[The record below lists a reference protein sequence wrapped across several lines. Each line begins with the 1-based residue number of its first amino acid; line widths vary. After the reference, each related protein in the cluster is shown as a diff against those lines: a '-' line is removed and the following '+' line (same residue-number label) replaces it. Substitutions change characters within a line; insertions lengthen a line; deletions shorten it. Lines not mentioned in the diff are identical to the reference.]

1 MASVESP
8 PLHERLEHMVK
19 WSDNVMAEAIGRE
32 IAAARG
38 TEMSFAGATE
48 ATLDALAEQGF
59 DVSGVTLVDNS
70 GLSDRNLIPPALLD
84 DVLVEAATGEELR
97 PLLGTLPVAQGV
109 GTLEDRYAD
118 LPGRAWVR
126 AKTGTLTGTNALA
139 GTVTGDSGRVYTFAL
154 LSNDGGD
161 ALAVRRALD
170 EFASLL
176 RTA

>member
-1 MASVESP
+1 
-8 PLHERLEHMVK
+8 
-19 WSDNVMAEAIGRE
+19 
-32 IAAARG
+32 
-38 TEMSFAGATE
+38 
-48 ATLDALAEQGF
+48 
-59 DVSGVTLVDNS
+59 
-70 GLSDRNLIPPALLD
+70 LD
-84 DVLVEAATGEELR
+84 DVLVEAATGEKLR

>member
-1 MASVESP
+1 M
-8 PLHERLEHMVK
+8 
-19 WSDNVMAEAIGRE
+19 
-32 IAAARG
+32 
-38 TEMSFAGATE
+38 
-48 ATLDALAEQGF
+48 
-59 DVSGVTLVDNS
+59 
-70 GLSDRNLIPPALLD
+70 
-84 DVLVEAATGEELR
+84 
-97 PLLGTLPVAQGV
+97 
-109 GTLEDRYAD
+109 
-118 LPGRAWVR
+118 R